1 MLEFR
6 DTINPSR
13 IMAHANRT
21 LAMIPPPAHPV
32 VSIVVP
38 VYNASAYLDTC
49 LDSLCAQDVRDIDIV
64 VVNDGSTDDS
74 ADQLSQW
81 AARDSRVTVHSH
93 PGNANCGV
101 AATRNL
107 GLDHARGEFLWFV
120 DADDRVRPGAISH
133 LLATAKAHADDV
145 DVIAFNAS
153 ESGPGIESS
162 RVYQQPKPVDRINGE
177 EWVALSCRQKECP
190 HLVWLRF
197 YRRAYLAEIGL
208 RFREGIVHED
218 IAWIT
223 EGDLRAKH
231 FVYTDAILYDYQRNA
246 QSITGNENDA
256 SLLRRAEGLITVVE
270 QLRDINQRVGMSAET
285 SKLLRGEL
293 VGQGLQVDRLRQHIA
308 DTVLRKKIDDRVKG
322 ANLWRALWK
331 DATRLTRKRQL
342 AQVMLREWW
351 QR

>member
-1 MLEFR
+1 MLELT
-6 DTINPSR
+6 DSINPSR

-21 LAMIPPPAHPV
+21 LAMTPPPTHPV

-38 VYNASAYLDTC
+38 VYNASAYLELC
-49 LDSLCAQDVRDIDIV
+49 LDSLCTQDFRDIEIL
-64 VVNDGSTDDS
+64 VVNDGSTDNS
-74 ADQLSQW
+74 AGQITQW
-81 AARDSRVTVHSH
+81 AARDSRVTVLSH
-93 PGNANCGV
+93 ADNANRGV

-107 GLDHARGEFLWFV
+107 GLKQARGEFLWFV

-133 LLATAKAHADDV
+133 LLATAKAHANGI
-145 DVIAFNAS
+145 DVIAFNAC
-153 ESGPGIESS
+153 ESGPGVEPG
-162 RVYQQPKPVDRINGE
+162 RVYRQPKPEGGVTGE
-177 EWVALSCRQKECP
+177 AWVSLSCRQKECP

-197 YRRAYLAEIGL
+197 YHRAYLEAIGL

-231 FVYTDAILYDYQRNA
+231 FVYSDAVLYDYQRNA
-246 QSITGNENDA
+246 QSITGNESDA
-256 SLLRRAEGLITVVE
+256 SLTRRAEGLITVVE
-270 QLRDINQRVGMSAET
+270 QLREINERVGMSTET
-285 SKLLRGEL
+285 RKLLRAEL

-308 DTVLRKKIDDRVKG
+308 DPDLRRQINSRVTNV
-322 ANLWRALWK
+322 NLWRTLWK